1 MNADSHTSFIANI
14 TTMCENPRLPAFFIR
29 YNQFYLNR
37 LTIVAAIVAI
47 DENEVA

>member
-1 MNADSHTSFIANI
+1 MNADSHTSLIASI
-14 TTMCENPRLPAFFIR
+14 IAMCENPRLPAFFIR